1 MTWPVISLV
10 WEELSLFQSLILKQP
25 FITKYEKKLCFRST
39 SALANNFWISYAS
52 PIARWLEYSGQDCS
66 NENEDIVNDC
76 PIWRSAYTQRSATF
90 CWLTANLSFQITHSA
105 SNIRI
110 FIPVKVNIIITKSIC
125 KTWSFC
131 VPLEVAWRAKCGT
144 RAVGCRPW
152 AQSTSQ
158 SLLRECLKSSPQPLL
173 PFRCAGS
180 GGFAPFSFS
189 RFRFPT
195 AACYCYQK
203 RIDYKFENF
212 IFLSDFQNALGMK

>member
-144 RAVGCRPW
+144 RAVSADPGRRAPANLCFVNVWNLLHNLYCRSGVLALVGLPPL
-152 AQSTSQ
+152 ASVGSDSRQ
-158 SLLRECLKSSPQPLL
+158 LLVTVIK
-173 PFRCAGS
+173 
-180 GGFAPFSFS
+180 
-189 RFRFPT
+189 
-195 AACYCYQK
+195 
-203 RIDYKFENF
+203 
-212 IFLSDFQNALGMK
+212 NA